1 MKDLKKDFK
10 LEYMTHLLSK
20 IAKKKMEAYVIGRI
34 WHQLNNNKVKFVTQQ
49 YVHLP
54 NGKYA
59 LADLYLPQIDM
70 LIEINEDFH
79 KNNKEIDAVR
89 NEEIL
94 EVTGIKPIVID
105 CGSEKTM
112 KDIHNEISKVVK
124 QIKQAIKDKGKNFI
138 PWSDNKYSP
147 AYYQEKG
154 YLRVEDNEYVRTI
167 DDACA
172 IFNTQAKHRGY
183 LRVAGADIPNKENER
198 VWCPC
203 SNNTTWGNDLSE
215 NGLEI
220 REYNKTSEQKDREH
234 VEKFLSMNQ
243 RRITFFKE
251 KDELGL
257 SYYRFVGVFE
267 LDKEK
272 SKTEKRT
279 VWHRV
284 DDYYKL

>member
-1 MKDLKKDFK
+1 MKDYK

-34 WHQLNNNKVKFVTQQ
+34 WHQLDNDKVKFVVQQ
-49 YVHLP
+49 YIQRTED
-54 NGKYA
+54 KYA
-59 LADLYLPQIDM
+59 LADLYLPQVGM
-70 LIEINEDFH
+70 FIEINEDFH
-79 KNNKEIDAVR
+79 KNNKEIDSVR
-89 NEEIL
+89 NEEIRKT
-94 EVTGIKPIVID
+94 TGITPVVID
-105 CGSEKTM
+105 CGNEKTM
-112 KDIHNEISKVVK
+112 EDIHAEISKVVK

-138 PWSDNKYSP
+138 PWCDNEYSP
-147 AYYQEKG
+147 DYYQEKG
-154 YLRVEDNEYVRTI
+154 YLRVGDNEYVRTI

-198 VWCPC
+198 IWCPC
-203 SNNTTWGNDLSE
+203 NSNNTWGNDLSE
-215 NGLEI
+215 NGMEI
-220 REYNKTSEQKDREH
+220 REYHRTSEQKNWEH
-234 VEKFLSMNQ
+234 VEKFLPMNQ
-243 RRITFFKE
+243 RRVAFFKE

-272 SKTEKRT
+272 TMAEKRT